1 VVASAGT
8 ADTQASASTLN
19 EARRRLS
26 ALRRDSQRSAAG
38 SATAW
43 HRAQDARMD
52 TDEINAIGTL
62 LADLSQRTQPL
73 RGYL

>member
-1 VVASAGT
+1 VVASDGT
-8 ADTQASASTLN
+8 ADTQGSASTLN

-38 SATAW
+38 RAAAW
-43 HRAQDARMD
+43 HRAKNARMD
-52 TDEINAIGTL
+52 TDEINTIGTL
-62 LADLSQRTQPL
+62 LADLSQRTQQL